1 MKKILL
7 IFACTFIAYSTTYGQ
22 DDDCIRPIVLHKL
35 SLSVSKH
42 GDSNSKYFKLF
53 YVGDKFCFN
62 SSRNTTLIGFYFQRP
77 NYILDG
83 IKKEYQK
90 KIYKIAVDGLII
102 DGKKESLWETMYE
115 SKVIKQETY
124 RENIRHGIYKIYN
137 FNGKVLFEEIF
148 QNGTG
153 VYKDFY
159 VTEERTL
166 RVEGYLENNEKEGC
180 WFYYSEDGKNER
192 IERYDNGKLHG
203 DYLVFNEVGDT
214 IYHSTFVNGT
224 GKYKE
229 FDFKTGKVTL
239 EGQYK
244 DGLKV
249 GIWHEYEEV
258 EQPYSDE
265 TKRMEWTFNY
275 DEINKRPQYQ
285 KSIYSIFSDGK
296 EYHIYAEVVDSES
309 IENAK

>member
-1 MKKILL
+1 
-7 IFACTFIAYSTTYGQ
+7 
-22 DDDCIRPIVLHKL
+22 
-35 SLSVSKH
+35 
-42 GDSNSKYFKLF
+42 
-53 YVGDKFCFN
+53 
-62 SSRNTTLIGFYFQRP
+62 
-77 NYILDG
+77 
-83 IKKEYQK
+83 
-90 KIYKIAVDGLII
+90 
-102 DGKKESLWETMYE
+102 MYE